1 MAIAKVTTDYSTRT
15 KDLHIMQGVNPS
27 KLSGITPSFGKISN
41 YCAGVQKLV
50 QRYTILLLTS
60 IGSQPNY
67 PNFGTDLVDTVMS
80 SSLLLNKLEFVNIF
94 NFANAGV
101 VSFLRNYQRKVAAP
115 LDEQLNTATLLDIV
129 IKDGGISLK
138 VQLVTMQNTP
148 VDFIVPLPAK

>member
-1 MAIAKVTTDYSTRT
+1 
-15 KDLHIMQGVNPS
+15 MQGVNPS